1 MSLYQNYYAQ
11 PSYGSQ
17 TYTQPPP
24 VANGYH
30 HPLTPPQAAY
40 SVDPATFRR
49 DFSARLSQLTVNS
62 RPIIQG
68 LSMYAHDYVRFAEIV
83 AQCLE
88 AHIRA
93 VPPWVKLP
101 SFYLLDMISKN
112 IFEPYARL
120 FSTFVIPL
128 FLETY
133 QQVDEATRSKMVEL
147 VLTWRTGSPTGKELF
162 GVPAQVQIER
172 SIWGETSSSSA
183 SSHPSSGFIAKAQ
196 VLSEL
201 EFTLGQK
208 ERAVQ
213 ANPSDAT
220 SQNHVHVLQQLRR
233 LIEAGV
239 SQDELKQILSQL
251 RTLMRS
257 NPPSTASQPPQVSNT
272 PVPSQWPS
280 QPYTAPQSYP
290 QTPSYPYAAYPSS
303 KTENTVS
310 SSSASVPPPSV
321 ATVPAGGFAD
331 LLSSLVK
338 SGVLSNTGTPLG
350 AGATAKEDTL
360 HSINE
365 EQEAS
370 RTYRSFVLRHPIQLS
385 TAGITRG
392 RPPIAETLY
401 DHLTSQC
408 KQCGIRFSDS
418 VTGKKVMEEHL
429 DMHFKQNMKAN
440 LNVGR
445 GHSRSWYTGIDDWVH
460 DTVDRKGKGRADGSR
475 PLSGKAAAAA
485 DAAKRDAELR
495 AQFVVVPPGDEAK
508 PISCPICKETLKS
521 EFLEDDEEWVWR
533 NAVKKDERIYHA
545 TCRAEALT
553 NTLASRLLNTGRS
566 RSVTPETQV
575 LPSKKASPSPE
586 SLVGVKRKAEDID
599 STLSQ
604 LEGTPPSKKLAIAS

>member
-1 MSLYQNYYAQ
+1 MSMYQNYYAQ

-17 TYTQPPP
+17 TYAQPP

-30 HPLTPPQAAY
+30 QFPPQASY
-40 SVDPATFRR
+40 PVDPTTFRR
-49 DFSARLSQLTVNS
+49 DFSNRLSELTMNS
-62 RPIIQG
+62 RPIIQS

-88 AHIRA
+88 THIRR
-93 VPPWVKLP
+93 VPPWMKLP

-172 SIWGETSSSSA
+172 SIWGETSSSPA
-183 SSHPSSGFIAKAQ
+183 STSQSNGFITKSQ

-213 ANPSDAT
+213 ANPSDTT
-220 SQNHVHVLQQLRR
+220 SQNHVHVLHQLRR
-233 LIEAGV
+233 LVEAGV
-239 SQDELKQILSQL
+239 SQEELKQILSQL
-251 RTLMRS
+251 RNLMRS
-257 NPPSTASQPPQVSNT
+257 SVTPTISQPSQVAPTST
-272 PVPSQWPS
+272 SQWPS
-280 QPYTAPQSYP
+280 QSYTAPQTSLP
-290 QTPSYPYAAYPSS
+290 PAATYPYAYPAI
-303 KTENTVS
+303 KTEDAVPS
-310 SSSASVPPPSV
+310 KPILPISSVP
-321 ATVPAGGFAD
+321 AVPAGGFAN

-338 SGVLSNTGTPLG
+338 SGILSNTGTPLG
-350 AGATAKEDTL
+350 AGATAKDESSNSVD
-360 HSINE
+360 E
-365 EQEAS
+365 EREAS
-370 RTYRSFVLRHPIQLS
+370 RTHRAFVLRHPVQLS
-385 TAGITRG
+385 TAGITKG
-392 RPPIAETLY
+392 RPPISEMLY
-401 DHLTSQC
+401 DHLASQC
-408 KQCGIRFSDS
+408 KQCGLRFPDTVS
-418 VTGKKVMEEHL
+418 GKKLLEDHL

-440 LNVGR
+440 LNIGR
-445 GHSRSWYTGIDDWVH
+445 GHSRSWYTSVDDWVH
-460 DTVDRKGKGRADGSR
+460 DTTDRKGKGRADGSR

-495 AQFVVVPPGDEAK
+495 AQFVIVPPGDEAK
-508 PISCPICKETLKS
+508 PISCPICKEALKS

-533 NAVKKDERIYHA
+533 NAIKKDERIYHA
-545 TCRAEALT
+545 TCHAEAST

-566 RSVTPETQV
+566 RSITPEAQV
-575 LPSKKASPSPE
+575 LAVKKSSPSPE
-586 SLVGVKRKAEDID
+586 SLAGVKRKAGDD
-599 STLSQ
+599 HSPLSQ
-604 LEGTPPSKKLAIAS
+604 FEGTPPSKKLAISA